1 MRRSNRKRR
10 RLLGIC
16 AVLTVAALLLT
27 GCAGQSETDPKSAS
41 AETASERETEQGQET
56 AVGDLAGTESLP
68 GGTESLPAA
77 TESPRDTPAET
88 GTEETSASMAVENE
102 KIDPAGLDTTPEGWG
117 MGREYDAYHRPE
129 FCLIYQERYKD
140 YPVYFIG
147 PWEEGDPQVIYLT
160 LNMGWSNKWVNLS
173 LDTLQEK
180 GVQAVFFSTG
190 NVLWEN
196 PETIERVITEG
207 HDLGNHTMHHKM
219 DGMPSLSVEQQEA
232 EIMDMHRM
240 ALEDFGYEMHLF
252 RFPNGEFNEQ
262 SLAIVNNCNYKSV
275 FWSYTYVDWNRSD
288 QPDVAASVR
297 DAVDHLHP
305 GAIYCFHATS
315 ETSATMLGA
324 FIDQVREKG
333 YEFQLL
339 R

>member
-1 MRRSNRKRR
+1 MKNKQ
-10 RLLGIC
+10 RLRM
-16 AVLTVAALLLT
+16 AVIFCVTVSLLT
-27 GCAGQSETDPKSAS
+27 GCASKDAGGQEAAVTEGVTESVTEVTET
-41 AETASERETEQGQET
+41 AETVTEMTEQETESQE
-56 AVGDLAGTESLP
+56 E
-68 GGTESLPAA
+68 PAN
-77 TESPRDTPAET
+77 
-88 GTEETSASMAVENE
+88 ASMHIENE
-102 KIDPAGLDTTPEGWG
+102 KMELAGLDTTPEGWG
-117 MGREYDAYHRPE
+117 MGKETDALGRPE

-147 PWEEGDPQVIYLT
+147 PWEEGDPNIIYLT

-180 GVQAVFFSTG
+180 DVKAVFFSTG

-196 PETIERVITEG
+196 PETIERVINEG
-207 HDLGNHTMHHKM
+207 HDLGNHSMHHKM

-232 EIMDMHRM
+232 EIMDMHEM
-240 ALEDFGYEMHLF
+240 ALNDFGYEMHLF
-252 RFPNGEFNEQ
+252 RFPSGEFDEQ

-275 FWSYTYVDWNRSD
+275 FWSYTYIDWDRSD
-288 QPDVAASVR
+288 QPDVAASVK

-315 ETSATMLGA
+315 ETSATMLGE
-324 FIDQVREKG
+324 FIDQVRANG
-333 YEFQLL
+333 YEFELL